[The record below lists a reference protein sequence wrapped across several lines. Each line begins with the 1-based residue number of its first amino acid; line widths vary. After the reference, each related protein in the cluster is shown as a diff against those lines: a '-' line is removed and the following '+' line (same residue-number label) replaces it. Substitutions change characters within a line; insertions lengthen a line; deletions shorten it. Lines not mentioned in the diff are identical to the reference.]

1 MPSYTDQCGHEI
13 ILNSIPKRI
22 ISLVPSQSE
31 LLWDLGLKE
40 ELVGITKFCIHPEIM
55 YTCVARVGG
64 TKKLDLDKIRS
75 LKPDLIIGNK
85 EENEKEQIEQ
95 LKKEFNVWMSDIYT
109 IEDALNMIMECGKI
123 CGVAEASKS
132 IVLEIL
138 NGMEKVRNTFEGKK
152 CAYLIWKDPYMLAGG
167 YTFINSVMNW
177 CGLMNVARKEDRY
190 PETSLEQLRSS
201 DLEIILLSSE
211 PYPFKEKDVE
221 EIEGITN
228 KKVIRTDGE
237 IWSWYGSRML
247 RIADYVKEL
256 KKKI

>member
-1 MPSYTDQCGHEI
+1 
-13 ILNSIPKRI
+13 
-22 ISLVPSQSE
+22 
-31 LLWDLGLKE
+31 
-40 ELVGITKFCIHPEIM
+40 
-55 YTCVARVGG
+55 
-64 TKKLDLDKIRS
+64 
-75 LKPDLIIGNK
+75 
-85 EENEKEQIEQ
+85 
-95 LKKEFNVWMSDIYT
+95 
-109 IEDALNMIMECGKI
+109 
-123 CGVAEASKS
+123 
-132 IVLEIL
+132 
-138 NGMEKVRNTFEGKK
+138 
-152 CAYLIWKDPYMLAGG
+152 
-167 YTFINSVMNW
+167 MNW